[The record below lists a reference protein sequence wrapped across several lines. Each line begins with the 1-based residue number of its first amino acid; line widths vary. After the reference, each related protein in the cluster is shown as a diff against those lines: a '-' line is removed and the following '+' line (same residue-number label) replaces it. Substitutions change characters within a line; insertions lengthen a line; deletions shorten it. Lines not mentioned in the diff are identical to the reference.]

1 VLIVQFVNSQDIDA
15 TEQEALQ
22 TRQVELLADFHGTD
36 ESTRIVAIKSLRHD
50 RSLWPELIRG
60 LEERGTP
67 ELAANFCGFDQE
79 LTDAALKWAEG
90 HGDKIVSYSRGIDI

>member
-1 VLIVQFVNSQDIDA
+1 
-15 TEQEALQ
+15 
-22 TRQVELLADFHGTD
+22 
-36 ESTRIVAIKSLRHD
+36 
-50 RSLWPELIRG
+50 